1 MLSTHLIVTYNPP
14 EEIFSQ
20 QLAALKDQQVI
31 IVDNGSNAT
40 TLKLLKA
47 WRGNLPEKRNLISL
61 EQNFGIA
68 AAQNRG
74 IEFAQSLACQFVL
87 LLDHDSI
94 PCDGLLKLLVE
105 TANIQI
111 KYGNQLAAIGAR
123 IIDPRSEQ
131 ELGFFSLTN
140 GVWRT
145 YRCTQDETLISCE
158 FLNSS
163 GSLIYIPAW
172 EKIGPFDENFFI
184 DHVETDWYMRARALG
199 FNVYGSCQGWLL
211 HYLGDSI
218 VKFWCLGWR
227 TMPHRSARR
236 HYSIVRNS
244 LWMYRRSYV
253 PLSWKVNNFT
263 KLIFTLVYFSLFDKE
278 RSNQFRYILR
288 GFFDGLFNYP
298 AKSKLADDIEVH

>member
-1 MLSTHLIVTYNPP
+1 MLATHLIVTYNPP
-14 EEIFSQ
+14 PDIFNQ

-40 TLKLLKA
+40 TLKLLNTWVGDQSEKRTLIA
-47 WRGNLPEKRNLISL
+47 LGGNL
-61 EQNFGIA
+61 GIA

-74 IEFAQSLACQFVL
+74 MELAKTLGCQFVL

-94 PCDGLLKLLVE
+94 SSDDLLNQLVE
-105 TANIQI
+105 TAYTLI
-111 KYGNQLAAIGAR
+111 KDDQQFAAIGAR
-123 IIDPRSEQ
+123 LIDPRSEK
-131 ELGFFSLTN
+131 EIGFSSMID

-145 YRCTQDETLISCE
+145 LRCSADKKLISCE

-163 GSLIYIPAW
+163 GSLIFLPAW
-172 EKIGPFDENFFI
+172 ERIGPFDETFFI

-199 FNVYGSCQGWLL
+199 FHVYGSCQGILH

-218 VKFWCLGWR
+218 VKFWCFGWR

-236 HYSIVRNS
+236 HYTIVRNS

-253 PLSWKVNNFT
+253 PFSWKVNNLA
-263 KLIFTLVYFSLFDKE
+263 KLIFTLTYFSLFDDE
-278 RSNQFRYILR
+278 RTSQFICIMR
-288 GFFDGLFNYP
+288 GFYDGLFSYP
-298 AKSKLADDIEVH
+298 ATLKLTDDI